1 MDANM
6 VDEDSKQLI
15 RDILSTQRE
24 QLALSLRIA
33 EDQARIVEDQARQIS
48 AYAANTDLYR
58 QKLSDWQLKRDAWR
72 WADGIRAITALGI
85 ALLLGYVVL
94 LGLHGR

>member
-6 VDEDSKQLI
+6 VDEDSKQLL
-15 RDILSTQRE
+15 RDILSTQHE

-33 EDQARIVEDQARQIS
+33 EDQARQTS
-48 AYAANTDLYR
+48 AYVANTDLYR

-72 WADGIRAITALGI
+72 WADAIRAITALG
-85 ALLLGYVVL
+85 
-94 LGLHGR
+94 

>member
-1 MDANM
+1 M
-6 VDEDSKQLI
+6 VDEDSKQLL

-33 EDQARIVEDQARQIS
+33 EDQARQIN

-72 WADGIRAITALGI
+72 WADAIRAITALGI
-85 ALLLGYVVL
+85 VLLLGYVVL